1 MVKVKDIAFGR
12 LRSPDLDLQ
21 EKFLTDFGMTRAAR
35 TKDKLFMRGTDPDH
49 HIHVTELGDPAFVG
63 IAFHAHVEE
72 DLHTLSKGVDGASAV
87 EEIDEPGA
95 GKRVRLTDPNG
106 LQIEVIWGQETLDPL
121 PVPEHRY
128 NWGYKHYQREG
139 ELMRVKSAPSHV
151 KRSAHGVFLT
161 NKLEATMKWYQD
173 NLGFQ
178 TTDIIS
184 NPEDKTKPMAVFNHI
199 DAPNPDE
206 FVDHHV
212 FLFFEG
218 PELRFN
224 HLSFE
229 VSDLDDV
236 HTGHHHMKEQGY
248 THAWGVGR
256 HYLGSQIFD
265 YWRDPWGRIHEHWT
279 DSDVINNQHV
289 PSMVSPEEGLQ
300 NQWGPDF
307 PWSFIDDPAE
317 HATAGK

>member
-128 NWGYKHYQREG
+128 NWGYKHYQRAHAGQVRSIPREALRPRG
-139 ELMRVKSAPSHV
+139 FPHKQARSNDEMVPGQSGFPDHGYHFKS
-151 KRSAHGVFLT
+151 
-161 NKLEATMKWYQD
+161 
-173 NLGFQ
+173 
-178 TTDIIS
+178 
-184 NPEDKTKPMAVFNHI
+184 
-199 DAPNPDE
+199 
-206 FVDHHV
+206 
-212 FLFFEG
+212 
-218 PELRFN
+218 
-224 HLSFE
+224 
-229 VSDLDDV
+229 
-236 HTGHHHMKEQGY
+236 
-248 THAWGVGR
+248 
-256 HYLGSQIFD
+256 
-265 YWRDPWGRIHEHWT
+265 
-279 DSDVINNQHV
+279 
-289 PSMVSPEEGLQ
+289 
-300 NQWGPDF
+300 
-307 PWSFIDDPAE
+307 
-317 HATAGK
+317 